1 MGNKRK
7 PKPKD
12 YQKVHEKQLASEA
25 QRFRLVTDTINK
37 DLSLSVGDLDVWVA
51 DFLKLSLHKLLDG
64 SDCNKD
70 QKKRKEV
77 EKLVELVRQACQS
90 SLIPLTSHVALHL
103 LSYYKE
109 SGQFDRGLEF
119 WDWLSKKDES
129 ALNPV
134 YAGAAIELLAVYGA
148 GIDYC
153 EDVYERTL
161 AQQRDIS
168 SQYYLSPGAIIPD
181 RSKAVTIKGTSL
193 GLLQG
198 ILSARLFYGRW
209 QRSYLTLD
217 TAFML
222 RPTQIV
228 PRVLDL
234 FVHERPIF
242 EALPVFF
249 MYCRGGNAVP
259 KVTLSAILN
268 SLKGLSSLDSDYSVK
283 IQLIRAMFDVVEA
296 YVGSAGSL
304 DTIHLNIITSA
315 VCSVMPPQPSAKII
329 NMADGSKDI
338 AATVLALFAK
348 LVKVFAQQDA
358 PPNQVT
364 FEEIISKALL
374 LQYPNIADVA
384 LQDMTALG
392 MMPRESIVTEL
403 LKTAAVLQDQELMNT
418 AWACIGRPN
427 VFKSGGDP
435 DLRDVA
441 AAASGCGLESSV
453 ENQLQS
459 LAPER
464 LSQASSTV
472 RSVEQNKMESFSVR
486 KLEHEPP
493 STDQVHAFEELCS
506 EISRILL
513 RMNSAQPGKFRDF
526 LQYPVDQSTILKW
539 PDVAE
544 EAWQRRLYDELTLEK
559 NHKES
564 DPALV
569 DSLNQTEDAVPA
581 LSDTGFRFDELR
593 YVNWKA
599 INSLL
604 IQAEAWE
611 RRVEASTDTAIKE
624 QKALPKAKVSSR
636 QSGAT
641 AIRSPLTIR
650 QLEAFQRDVQTEQAR
665 HMTEEKWRNRVLR
678 LRDPN
683 YDSRSSTD
691 TTSLT

>member
-12 YQKVHEKQLASEA
+12 YQKVVRILH
-25 QRFRLVTDTINK
+25 N
-37 DLSLSVGDLDVWVA
+37 LDR
-51 DFLKLSLHKLLDG
+51 KYR
-64 SDCNKD
+64 SDKD

-283 IQLIRAMFDVVEA
+283 IQLIRAMFDIVEA

-392 MMPRESIVTEL
+392 MMPRESIRYL
-403 LKTAAVLQDQELMNT
+403 LTLTSKAAVLQDQELMNT

-441 AAASGCGLESSV
+441 AAARGCGLESSV

-493 STDQVHAFEELCS
+493 STDQVHAFGELCS

-526 LQYPVDQSTILKW
+526 LQYPVDQSAILKW

-611 RRVEASTDTAIKE
+611 RRVESSTDTAIKE
-624 QKALPKAKVSSR
+624 QKALPKAKASSR

-650 QLEAFQRDVQTEQAR
+650 QLEAFQRDVQAEQAR